1 MSYRSNTKNVL
12 ETYLSNPKN
21 IDIIEKCLF
30 FYNSTREEY
39 FRTLY
44 EVIEMISKKI
54 KLKVIIDNIKKSN
67 IGIFSND
74 FQNIHDKI
82 KEEES
87 FIIKPF

>member
-39 FRTLY
+39 FVL
-44 EVIEMISKKI
+44 I
-54 KLKVIIDNIKKSN
+54 
-67 IGIFSND
+67 
-74 FQNIHDKI
+74 
-82 KEEES
+82 
-87 FIIKPF
+87 